1 MDKKKYYISI
11 PKVDNLLN
19 NEKIIELIKKTNREL
34 VVDIIRKQI
43 DEVREYINMSQSEQS
58 IEKKLEKIIEDI
70 ENSLNKL
77 ISSKYKKVV
86 NGTGVV
92 IHTNLG
98 RSVIS
103 KKVSD
108 KVSLIIQGYSNL
120 EYNLETG
127 KRGSRYSHFEEL
139 ISKITG
145 AESAL
150 VVNNNAGAVLL
161 ILNTLAKDKEV
172 IVSRGELVEIGGAFR
187 VPDVMTQSGAK
198 LIEVGT
204 TNKTHKEDYENAVN
218 EETAAL
224 LKVHTSNY
232 RIIGFTENVSIDEVT
247 KIGRKHDIPV
257 VEDLGSGVLIDLSK
271 YGLAH
276 EPTVQDS
283 IKQGADI
290 VCFSGDKLLGG
301 PQAGI
306 IIGKKRYIDKMKKNP
321 LTRAVRIDK
330 FTAAALESVLLEYLD
345 EEKAVKN
352 IPTLKMITQ
361 PISEIEKKADEL
373 VKKLNV
379 ISNEF
384 EIFIDDCYSQVGG
397 GSLPLE
403 RISSKGVVIKYKNIS
418 TASLERQ
425 LRQCR
430 IPIIT
435 RIVNDNVLIDL
446 RTVDE
451 NEIDLICESL
461 KEVLKK

>member
-43 DEVREYINMSQSEQS
+43 DEVREYINISQSEQS